1 MNCAMVSKK
10 AQSSHSKRAMI
21 VGISGQDG
29 GYLARKLLEHGYRV
43 LGTSRSVEN
52 GAFLS
57 LDHFGLRESVELCAF
72 DPCDPAAAHALIE
85 GFRPDEIY
93 NLSGQSSVGVSF
105 AEPASTFNS
114 IVTSTI
120 VMLEELRLNFPHVRF
135 YNAGSSEMFG
145 GAIGERLTETSR
157 FAPRSPYGAAKSS
170 AYWVVSTYRESF
182 GLFAATGILFNH
194 ESPFRGPNFVTRK
207 VIETA
212 YAISQNKA
220 SQLVLGDL
228 SIWRDW
234 GWAEDYIDAMFRM
247 LQHDRPGDYVIA
259 TGEAMQLS
267 DFVANVFAYF
277 GLDWTDY
284 VQHSATLARPN
295 ELPYS
300 CGDAGKARQ
309 ELGWEPVYRGNDL
322 IHKLCTEYAAILN
335 FGDKS

>member
-1 MNCAMVSKK
+1 MISEGGHDLPSRTAV
-10 AQSSHSKRAMI
+10 I

-29 GYLARKLLEHGYRV
+29 GYLARKLLMHGYRV
-43 LGTSRSVEN
+43 IGTSRSVEG

-57 LDHFGLRESVELCAF
+57 LDYFGLRNSVELCAL
-72 DPCDPAAAHALIE
+72 DPCDPAAVHALIAR
-85 GFRPDEIY
+85 FQPDEIY

-145 GAIGERLTETSR
+145 GVVGEPFTETSR
-157 FAPRSPYGAAKSS
+157 FSPRSPYGAAKSS

-182 GLFAATGILFNH
+182 GLFAVTGILFNH

-207 VIETA
+207 VVETA
-212 YAISQNKA
+212 YAISRNQA
-220 SQLVLGDL
+220 GHLTLGDL

-234 GWAEDYIDAMFRM
+234 GWAEDYVDAMFRM
-247 LQHDRPGDYVIA
+247 VQHDQPGDYVIA
-259 TGEAMQLS
+259 TGEAMQLR
-267 DFVANVFAYF
+267 DFVAYVFAYF
-277 GLDWTDY
+277 DLDWKAY
-284 VQHSATLARPN
+284 VQHSSALARPN

-300 CGDAGKARQ
+300 CGDASKAR
-309 ELGWEPVYRGNDL
+309 EDLGWEPVYRGKSL
-322 IHKLCTEYAAILN
+322 IDKLCAEYTAILSL
-335 FGDKS
+335 GDK